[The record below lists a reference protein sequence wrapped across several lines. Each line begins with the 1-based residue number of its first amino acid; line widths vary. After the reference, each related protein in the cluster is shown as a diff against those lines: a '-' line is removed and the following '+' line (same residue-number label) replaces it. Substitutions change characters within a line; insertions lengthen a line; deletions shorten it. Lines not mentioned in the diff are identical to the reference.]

1 MTILLL
7 RDPFDAARTA
17 FETALIEALR
27 ATGYRMVAGP
37 DPYHLAADSPL
48 RATWSEHIR
57 KRAAADRLG
66 MLSWLYPRAAESLL
80 RNLLGE
86 TMNAATAPTV
96 FDMKT
101 FASAD
106 EGARTVVETLKPTP
120 NDQRGE
126 TETFEDSAGAP
137 VRRWYPVLD
146 ARRCT
151 ACGQCVS
158 FCLFEV
164 YERDADTARIR
175 VARPD
180 QCKTGCPACSRICP
194 EGAILFPLCDE
205 PAIAGAPGHVMRPD
219 PEMKATYY
227 RRTGRPCPVCGQ
239 SYAKLAAGFVGTG
252 GEACRECGLP
262 LAEKPA
268 EPPDDDLDALISELE
283 NML

>member
-1 MTILLL
+1 MTVYLLS
-7 RDPFDAARTA
+7 DGFDAARTA

-27 ATGYRMVAGP
+27 TADCRMVVLP
-37 DPYHLAADSPL
+37 DPYRLPADSPL
-48 RATWSEHIR
+48 LTAWANAIR
-57 KRAAADRLG
+57 KQGADRLG
-66 MLSWLYPRAAESLL
+66 MLSWLYPRAVECLL
-80 RNLLGE
+80 RNLPGE
-86 TMNAATAPTV
+86 TMNTETAPRV

-101 FASAD
+101 FATPD
-106 EGARTVVETLKPTP
+106 EGARIVIEALNLTSRERP
-120 NDQRGE
+120 GE
-126 TETFEDSAGAP
+126 TETFEDSADAP
-137 VRRWYPVLD
+137 VRRWYPVVD
-146 ARRCT
+146 TRRCT

-164 YERDADTARIR
+164 YERDADENRIR

-180 QCKTGCPACSRICP
+180 NCKAGCPACSRICP

-252 GEACRECGLP
+252 GTGCRECGLP
-262 LAEKPA
+262 LAGKPS
-268 EPPDDDLDALISELE
+268 EPPDEDLDALIAELE
-283 NML
+283 NLL